1 MKVIRLNTR
10 CDLSLREEPISIAG
24 VRENLLQVKAVGI
37 YGSDRLWFSEDGIG
51 NLQLEKP
58 PIRWKGER
66 LLNDYE
72 SFGGLT

>member
-1 MKVIRLNTR
+1 MKVIRLNAR
-10 CDLSLREEPISIAG
+10 SELHLREEPIPIPG
-24 VRENLLQVKAVGI
+24 IGEQLLQVKVIGTR
-37 YGSDRLWFSEDGIG
+37 GSDLPWFSEGGIG